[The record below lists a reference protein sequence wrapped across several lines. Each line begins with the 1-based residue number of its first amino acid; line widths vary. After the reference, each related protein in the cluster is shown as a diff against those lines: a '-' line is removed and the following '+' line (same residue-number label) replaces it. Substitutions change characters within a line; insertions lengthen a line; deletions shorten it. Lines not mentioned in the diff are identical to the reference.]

1 MIENK
6 QRRPVLTASFSPVFR
21 AYGRFS
27 RLSAGRREFAQ
38 RPQQLP
44 RLRRSQ
50 SQTKEHSRQG
60 LPAGASCLFGT
71 NPLPASAGQP
81 VGSTL
86 NIQAS
91 ASARIELHN
100 AILLASD
107 GAVSDQM
114 SLTLNV
120 ADFTVNLTPVQ

>member
-1 MIENK
+1 
-6 QRRPVLTASFSPVFR
+6 
-21 AYGRFS
+21 
-27 RLSAGRREFAQ
+27 
-38 RPQQLP
+38 
-44 RLRRSQ
+44 
-50 SQTKEHSRQG
+50 
-60 LPAGASCLFGT
+60 
-71 NPLPASAGQP
+71 LPASAGQP